1 MSVAKVRGCGHELR
15 AAFLLS
21 VRVETAVIYCIC
33 DFKLK
38 MGKTSKYKSLDLT
51 SLFVA
56 ALVSLTCCVLPFE
69 AGLPVVLQFVPFL
82 ARHTVIVLIS
92 EQLKLWFYDG
102 CECPGK
108 FTCKNSWWKIPRTW
122 GLDLSLLPVLSTWH
136 REVKLMA
143 ANLELWGID
152 ASLLGLSF
160 WKQRWTRVFWR
171 KGWLPLWRHQHQSL
185 VSSFK
190 SMILGKK

>member
-1 MSVAKVRGCGHELR
+1 MSVAKVRGCGHDLR

-92 EQLKLWFYDG
+92 EQLKL
-102 CECPGK
+102 
-108 FTCKNSWWKIPRTW
+108 
-122 GLDLSLLPVLSTWH
+122 
-136 REVKLMA
+136 
-143 ANLELWGID
+143 
-152 ASLLGLSF
+152 
-160 WKQRWTRVFWR
+160 
-171 KGWLPLWRHQHQSL
+171 
-185 VSSFK
+185 
-190 SMILGKK
+190 